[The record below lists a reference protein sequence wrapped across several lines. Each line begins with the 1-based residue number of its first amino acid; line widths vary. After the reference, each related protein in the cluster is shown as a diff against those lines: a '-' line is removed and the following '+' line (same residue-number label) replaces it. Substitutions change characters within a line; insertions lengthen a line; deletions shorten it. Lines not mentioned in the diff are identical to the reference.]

1 MKGTLVKIY
10 TAPEAGAPMQAQR
23 EVRAVAGRGLEGDRY
38 FYGEGTFSRWPGP
51 HREVTLV
58 AEEDLQA
65 MARETGIALPPEES
79 RRNLLVHGV
88 SLRTLVRQEFH
99 IGNVLLRGIRSC
111 QPCKRLERLTGRD
124 GLLRALVD
132 RGGLRAQVLES
143 GLLRPGLPIA
153 LASE

>member
-1 MKGTLVKIY
+1 
-10 TAPEAGAPMQAQR
+10 MQARR

-51 HREVTLV
+51 QREVTLI

-65 MARETGIALPPEES
+65 MAHETGTALPPEES
-79 RRNLLVHGV
+79 RRNLLVRGV
-88 SLRTLVRQEFH
+88 SLRTLVRQEFSV
-99 IGNVLLRGIRSC
+99 GGVLLRGIRPC

-143 GLLRPGLPIA
+143 GLLRPGLPIV
-153 LASE
+153 LPSE